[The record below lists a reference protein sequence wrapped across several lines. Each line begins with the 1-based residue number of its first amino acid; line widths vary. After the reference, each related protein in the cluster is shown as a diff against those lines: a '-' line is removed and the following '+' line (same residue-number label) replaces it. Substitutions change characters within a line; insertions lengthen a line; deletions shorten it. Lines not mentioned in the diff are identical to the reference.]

1 MQLIFYY
8 KKFEFRNNSIDSN
21 QKFTSENNFDEQ
33 FTSFD
38 LMDFL
43 PDTSSSVESI
53 QYQTN
58 EQINKK
64 QESVRK
70 FSSPYDI
77 LIMKLYSSN
86 FHLELLNNEF
96 NPYIYE
102 EY

>member
-86 FHLELLNNEF
+86 F
-96 NPYIYE
+96 I
-102 EY
+102 

>member
-1 MQLIFYY
+1 MRENRGRHFIKSMQLIFYY

-43 PDTSSSVESI
+43 PDTSSSVKSI

-58 EQINKK
+58 EQINVYQNNKK
-64 QESVRK
+64 TRIGKKIFLFVR
-70 FSSPYDI
+70 F
-77 LIMKLYSSN
+77 
-86 FHLELLNNEF
+86 
-96 NPYIYE
+96 
-102 EY
+102 